1 MKQQNF
7 DSEFEHLIREK
18 ITENQMDPESLLWK
32 RLQDQLH
39 HNDELARLKRNRVY
53 FLSSALVVLTIG
65 LATLIGNVQWVGENE
80 KQHAG
85 VVIQIESALENSKVK
100 SEIKT
105 TEIKPSTQ
113 KETKIKSSSLN
124 IVSVQPVAENEEFQK
139 MPQTM
144 SSVAESN
151 EESNRTDIVV
161 SQNDELFHETNPTDV
176 AVIQQNELYESAA
189 QHGAILNSDE
199 SPTHEV
205 STPEEVELSQNSYST
220 QVEELVISI
229 PEESIV
235 QEIILPFEHVQ
246 AAQNNQN
253 VLLDKMPP
261 ALFGRLSYTLN
272 LSPAYG
278 YRTARDQS
286 SGSVLN
292 AAHFNGAESGKLAL
306 NGSVGVMYSFTPLI
320 TVKSGVQLSTVLSDY
335 SVSNLQVFTD
345 TTEKFVNVESAY
357 GQIHLP
363 ESNFHHDDDDNP
375 DEEEEEENEM
385 DTTSVILSFTNAQTL
400 RLVQIPIAVEFG
412 VLHGKLRYIAG
423 AGLTYGYLA
432 SAHSDF
438 TANGFTTIR
447 SDVRSLFNR
456 NSLSGAVHFGVEY
469 SILPMLSVRAT
480 PSFTYMLTKM
490 NRTGNVSTHGF
501 WGGIDVGLRFR
512 L

>member
-7 DSEFEHLIREK
+7 DSEFENLIREK

-39 HNDELARLKRNRVY
+39 HNDELARLKKNRFY
-53 FLSSALVVLTIG
+53 FLSGTLVVVTIG
-65 LATLIGNVQWVGENE
+65 LATLIGNDQWVSEKE
-80 KQHAG
+80 KQHTG
-85 VVIQIESALENSKVK
+85 VSKQMESALENSKVK
-100 SEIKT
+100 SVIKT

-113 KETKIKSSSLN
+113 KETTINQSSLN
-124 IVSVQPVAENEEFQK
+124 FVSVQPVAENEEFQQ
-139 MPQTM
+139 MPQTIN
-144 SSVAESN
+144 SVAELNQESNPTNVVVIQN
-151 EESNRTDIVV
+151 EEWN
-161 SQNDELFHETNPTDV
+161 ETTAHNVT
-176 AVIQQNELYESAA
+176 IFNW
-189 QHGAILNSDE
+189 DE
-199 SPTHEV
+199 SPRQDAR
-205 STPEEVELSQNSYST
+205 TPEEVVLRQNPNSIE
-220 QVEELVISI
+220 VEELVISNS
-229 PEESIV
+229 EESVV
-235 QEIILPFEHVQ
+235 QEITLPFENVQ

-253 VLLDKMPP
+253 VLLDKIPS

-292 AAHFNGAESGKLAL
+292 AAHFNDAESGKLSM
-306 NGSVGVMYSFTPLI
+306 NGGIGVMYSFTPRI
-320 TVKSGVQLSTVLSDY
+320 TVKGGVQLSTVHSEY

-357 GQIHLP
+357 GQMHLP
-363 ESNFHHDDDDNP
+363 ESDFHHDGPQNP
-375 DEEEEEENEM
+375 DEEEENEM
-385 DTTSVILSFTNAQTL
+385 DTTSLLLSFTNAQTL
-400 RLVQIPIAVEFG
+400 RLVQVPISVEFG
-412 VLHGKLRYIAG
+412 IQHGKLRYIAG

-447 SDVRSLFNR
+447 SDIRSLFNR
-456 NSLSGAVHFGVEY
+456 NSLSGAIHVGVEY

-490 NRTGNVSTHGF
+490 NRTGNVNTHGY
-501 WGGIDVGLRFR
+501 WGGIDIGLRYN

>member
-39 HNDELARLKRNRVY
+39 HNDELARLKKNRFY
-53 FLSSALVVLTIG
+53 FLSSALVVITIG
-65 LATLIGNVQWVGENE
+65 LATLIGNVQWVGEKE
-80 KQHAG
+80 KQHTG
-85 VVIQIESALENSKVK
+85 VVKQTESAIENSKVK

-113 KETKIKSSSLN
+113 KETTINSSSLN
-124 IVSVQPVAENEEFQK
+124 IVSVQPFAENEEFQQV
-139 MPQTM
+139 PQTIN
-144 SSVAESN
+144 SIGELIQES
-151 EESNRTDIVV
+151 
-161 SQNDELFHETNPTDV
+161 NPTDIR
-176 AVIQQNELYESAA
+176 VIQNDDLNESTA
-189 QHGAILNSDE
+189 QQGAILNSDE

-205 STPEEVELSQNSYST
+205 STPEEVELSQNPNST
-220 QVEELVISI
+220 QVEELVISNQ
-229 PEESIV
+229 EESIV
-235 QEIILPFEHVQ
+235 QEITLPFEHVQ
-246 AAQNNQN
+246 AAQSDQN
-253 VLLDKMPP
+253 VLLDIIPS
-261 ALFGRLSYTLN
+261 ALFGRLSCTLN
-272 LSPAYG
+272 LSPAYS

-292 AAHFNGAESGKLAL
+292 AAHFNGAESGKLSL
-306 NGSVGVMYSFTPLI
+306 NGGVGVMYSFTPRI
-320 TVKSGVQLSTVLSDY
+320 TVKGGVQLSTVHSDY

-357 GQIHLP
+357 GLIHLP
-363 ESNFHHDDDDNP
+363 ESNFHHEGSQNP
-375 DEEEEEENEM
+375 DEEEENEM
-385 DTTSVILSFTNAQTL
+385 DTTSVLLSFTNTQTL

-438 TANGFTTIR
+438 MANGFTTIR
-447 SDVRSLFNR
+447 SDVHSLFNR
-456 NSLSGAVHFGVEY
+456 NSLSGAVHVGVEY